1 MTSREQGKRFILI
14 LGGVRSGKSDL
25 AQKLAHSLGEKR
37 VLFLATATAGDDEM
51 RRRIAAHQAGRPA
64 GWRTLE
70 EPLHLADALAAHLG
84 TAKVVVLDCVTLWVS
99 NILGAT
105 SPDGGETPDQ
115 EAAAALMLD
124 ELGALHDW
132 HRGSDASLIVV
143 SNEVGMG
150 LVPPYPSGR
159 AYRDLLGT
167 ANQFLATRAG
177 EVLLTIA
184 GIPVDLK
191 KLAINP
197 WRQEP
202 GDSFV

>member
-1 MTSREQGKRFILI
+1 MVE
-14 LGGVRSGKSDL
+14 
-25 AQKLAHSLGEKR
+25 
-37 VLFLATATAGDDEM
+37 
-51 RRRIAAHQAGRPA
+51 RRRTKKRPQ
-64 GWRTLE
+64 
-70 EPLHLADALAAHLG
+70 
-84 TAKVVVLDCVTLWVS
+84 
-99 NILGAT
+99 
-105 SPDGGETPDQ
+105 PDWP
-115 EAAAALMLD
+115 
-124 ELGALHDW
+124 
-132 HRGSDASLIVV
+132 RGSDASLIGV